1 MVKQDGWEKPL
12 LFFTNLDAR
21 QYNRANR
28 VTRHECD
35 LAVEARLAGRL
46 QRKFAGIYVD
56 KIRQQHGRE
65 IAKEMLDSDPVLE
78 SLVSQ

>member
-1 MVKQDGWEKPL
+1 
-12 LFFTNLDAR
+12 
-21 QYNRANR
+21 